1 MNPDLPEQEITIR
14 YSFFNFLNFILGMAY
29 GFLGIN
35 IRRLET
41 EGEHPSL
48 EDLPQAPQVGLGK

>member
-1 MNPDLPEQEITIR
+1 MNPDLPEQEKTIR
-14 YSFFNFLNFILGMAY
+14 YCFFNFLNFILRMAY

-41 EGEHPSL
+41 
-48 EDLPQAPQVGLGK
+48 